1 MTRSCSPYRSTLWQG
16 VLLGLVLCS
25 LWLMPIA
32 SRADARSS
40 EPITVYHY
48 NPESH
53 NDRNL
58 VLKNTFDRYFGSRLN
73 MQLQPVEDRKAF
85 QQLVEKSK
93 EAIFIMS
100 DWHYHQLASANRLL
114 VPCLRGLEDGKDT
127 FRKLLIGNS
136 PNLLQKKNTG
146 ITLAVSGPQGYVDT
160 LLANMQINTNP
171 VTLNNAKYLTVPKDI
186 DALMAVSFGLADAAL
201 ASEVSFEKLSQ
212 LNQEAYKNL
221 QVLGR
226 STPQKSLVVVV
237 NRENLLKLQ
246 PALDAIA
253 SMPQSPDGKL
263 GLNLMGLDKWKRL
276 PLTTEA
282 KVRPEL

>member
-1 MTRSCSPYRSTLWQG
+1 MS
-16 VLLGLVLCS
+16 LVLCS
-25 LWLMPIA
+25 LWLTAGA
-32 SRADARSS
+32 SNADAESS
-40 EPITVYHY
+40 GPITVYHY

-73 MQLQPVEDRKAF
+73 MQLQPVEDRQAF
-85 QQLVEKSK
+85 QHLVEQSK

-114 VPCLRGLEDGKDT
+114 IPCLRGLEGGKDT
-127 FRKLLIGNS
+127 FRKLLIGIS
-136 PNLLQKKNTG
+136 PDLLQKKKSG
-146 ITLAVSGPQGYVDT
+146 ITLAVSGPHGYVEK
-160 LLANMQINTNP
+160 LLGSMQYSSAPVSLTN
-171 VTLNNAKYLTVPKDI
+171 ARYLTVPKDI

-201 ASEVSFEKLSQ
+201 ASDVSFEKLFQ
-212 LNQEAYKNL
+212 LNQGAYQNL
-221 QVLGR
+221 QILGR

-237 NRENLLKLQ
+237 NRENLIRLQ
-246 PALDAIA
+246 PAIEAIA
-253 SMPQSPDGKL
+253 TMPQSPEGKL

-282 KVRPEL
+282 KAGHEL